1 MGKTIE
7 AEYNAR
13 ENILKLA
20 QPLRGVAD
28 HAKVSIEVKEASA
41 TSDQPWLALE
51 GSLGEQEGRELARAV
66 RDAFGRDGL
75 RLERWSPPP
84 CRPMHRLRIAAFSWC

>member
-1 MGKTIE
+1 MQNNFLLVTVYPSHMGKTIE
-7 AEYNAR
+7 AEYIAR

-41 TSDQPWLALE
+41 TSDQPWLALA

-66 RDAFGRDGL
+66 RDAFGRD
-75 RLERWSPPP
+75 E
-84 CRPMHRLRIAAFSWC
+84 IEV